1 VEQLLKLIGLIKKRS
16 KNNAGYTEIDYSK
29 EYKDV
34 RKLDKLIELI
44 ERNTENMKDWPEWK
58 REISLLET
66 VNGPTIQT

>member
-1 VEQLLKLIGLIKKRS
+1 MKLIGLIKKRS
-16 KNNAGYTEIDYSK
+16 KNNAGYTEIDYSE

-58 REISLLET
+58 REL
-66 VNGPTIQT
+66 VY

>member
-1 VEQLLKLIGLIKKRS
+1 LKLIGLIKKRS
-16 KNNAGYTEIDYSK
+16 KNNAGYTEIDYSE

-66 VNGPTIQT
+66 VINDPTNQT